1 VARLLAVFAHPDDE
15 TFGPGGTLARYAA
28 SGVEVHY
35 ACATRGE
42 AGEVAAE
49 SLNGYEDVAHLRTA
63 EVECAARILG
73 IQEVHFL
80 GYRDSGMPGSEDNL
94 HPKSLQQ
101 APDQEVIGRIVA
113 LIRRLRPQ
121 VLITFDPHGGYG
133 HPDHVKIHRVT
144 TEAFYAA
151 PDPERFPEQQKEQG
165 LTPHQVQRLYYTA
178 FPRRLLKFWLFYLPL
193 VGKDPSR
200 WGVNQDIDLRQ
211 IAEWSQNITTQIDVR
226 RHLKRKMEASA
237 CHLSQMAP
245 MRDIWLPDWLRRRLM
260 GVESFTRAYPPVT
273 NRAKLERDLF
283 AGMNR

>member
-1 VARLLAVFAHPDDE
+1 VAKLLAVFAHPDDE

-42 AGEVAAE
+42 AGGVAE
-49 SLNGYEDVAHLRTA
+49 GFLDGYKDIAHLRTA

-94 HPKSLQQ
+94 HPDSLQQ
-101 APDQEVIGRIVA
+101 APEEEVIGKIVA
-113 LIRRLRPQ
+113 LIRGIRPE
-121 VLITFDPHGGYG
+121 VVITFDPQGGYG

-144 TEAFYAA
+144 TKAFYAA
-151 PDPERFPEQQKEQG
+151 ALPDRFPEQEDEG
-165 LTPHQVQRLYYTA
+165 LAPHQAQRLYYTA

-193 VGKDPSR
+193 AGKDPSR
-200 WGVNQDIDLRQ
+200 WGVNQDINLRQ
-211 IAEWSQNITTQIDVR
+211 IAEWNQETTSQIDTR
-226 RHLKRKMEASA
+226 RYLKRKMEASA

-245 MRDIWLPDWLRRRLM
+245 MRDIWLPGWLRKWLM
-260 GVESFTRAYPPVT
+260 GVESFTRVYPPVED
-273 NRAKLERDLF
+273 RAKVERDLF
-283 AGMNR
+283 AGINH